1 MKILREVVISFVVLC
16 LVAGLFACETK
27 TTLNI
32 SYDITTTS
40 DSLSD
45 EKFEELRNLLLSNMA
60 KSDVVEYNCINKGDM
75 LMFTVTQEGNTD
87 LFTSALD
94 GDAESIESWNG
105 NRAIYDNASSELYNI
120 AKEAG
125 LNVTFRFCVLNDENT
140 DKALL
145 IYDDNVCVYDPINDI
160 DELQ

>member
-1 MKILREVVISFVVLC
+1 
-16 LVAGLFACETK
+16 
-27 TTLNI
+27 
-32 SYDITTTS
+32 
-40 DSLSD
+40 
-45 EKFEELRNLLLSNMA
+45 
-60 KSDVVEYNCINKGDM
+60 
-75 LMFTVTQEGNTD
+75 MFTVTQEGNTD

-120 AKEAG
+120 VKEAG